1 VRLLGRLWPHLYADV
16 RGFHRIVGHALFGI
30 GQVLLFGVRHPLG
43 HELLVLR
50 GVVQT
55 ARLVASA
62 RLADAQGD
70 LPGAA
75 KAYEEAIT
83 VEDALAYME
92 PPYWYYPIRQSLG
105 SVYLRQGKLDAAEKA
120 LRDSL
125 GRVQQRLGAGGPG
138 GGLQA
143 QGRREG
149 RGLGAQGLRASMARR
164 RGARHRPAAG
174 SEAGACPAPTR
185 WPRCR
190 RGPR

>member
-1 VRLLGRLWPHLYADV
+1 
-16 RGFHRIVGHALFGI
+16 
-30 GQVLLFGVRHPLG
+30 
-43 HELLVLR
+43 
-50 GVVQT
+50 VQT

-75 KAYEEAIT
+75 KAYEEAIA

-125 GRVQQRLGAGGPG
+125 GRVRSNGWALAGLAEVYKRKGDAKAEASARQAYRRAWLGGAAPDIARL
-138 GGLQA
+138 
-143 QGRREG
+143 
-149 RGLGAQGLRASMARR
+149 
-164 RGARHRPAAG
+164 
-174 SEAGACPAPTR
+174 
-185 WPRCR
+185 
-190 RGPR
+190 